1 MLFRYVCY
9 VLFSMSVLLILSLG
23 QKYNARALLP
33 DYDGQLAPY
42 QVANVTGFA
51 ENLQVDKV
59 SSYRLLS
66 SSSLV

>member
-1 MLFRYVCY
+1 
-9 VLFSMSVLLILSLG
+9 VL

-59 SSYRLLS
+59 S
-66 SSSLV
+66 